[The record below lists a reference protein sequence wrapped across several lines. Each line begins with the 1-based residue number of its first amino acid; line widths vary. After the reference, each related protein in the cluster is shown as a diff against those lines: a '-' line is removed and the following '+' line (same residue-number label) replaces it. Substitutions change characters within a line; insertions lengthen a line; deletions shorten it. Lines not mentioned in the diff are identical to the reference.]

1 MFLFSGILSFFSYTM
16 NRFLCFL
23 FSIFVFIGSVHAS
36 LSNEKDIM
44 RLFYKGTHL
53 NEWDFLAFSYLI
65 TSDEEL
71 YTYSDSAQYCY
82 HYLFVGM
89 LDEDDD
95 VKIDLQ
101 NFHLDKAIH
110 ICETQIGIFSLDY
123 IELLTKRGQN
133 AEEQGDIDGAIS
145 YLQQALVKGGFLLL
159 RESTMRN
166 RFAKGNIL
174 DDLGELY
181 LKKGYERE
189 AIQCFRQAHEI
200 MKQDYSEENITA
212 MMPLFHLGCY
222 YDFNKKEHDK
232 AVAVWTELLRCM
244 ENNGIY
250 SGKYY
255 NDWTFQLICNIAKS
269 GDKETAYKKYK
280 ELIERIR
287 DEFGYYSEHL
297 DGVYGNYFI
306 ILGELG
312 YMSELEEFKPLLRDY
327 YAQRGTPEEYS
338 KALYAVST
346 VIKNSNNK
354 NAISIEALELKELS
368 LSKRMLLL
376 FNLGMDENTSCKDA
390 IDFLQQALVLAEEL
404 NNGRMN
410 EDCKFIIEWLSFRYN
425 DNKEYEKAK
434 EANKELLLILEAIG
448 EQTSDNYFYALHRL
462 TYIYFELEEYS
473 QIILNE
479 EKRVVFLLN
488 KFGKNSLEIA
498 SCYNNLAISHLYL
511 GNYRKAKFFFNN
523 SIRIWQN
530 QTDKNSD
537 IYNEAYSTH
546 LHNIGRLFMLQK
558 KFVKAKECFTESIN
572 LSLKTTGK
580 VNPKT
585 ERYLNEIDS
594 KEL

>member
-1 MFLFSGILSFFSYTM
+1 MANHFTYKYYWLFVLLLLSSVSIKGQTYIEKRLTCTYYNITNGDIVDLDNQIIFFLD
-16 NRFLCFL
+16 
-23 FSIFVFIGSVHAS
+23 SIKNSS
-36 LSNEKDIM
+36 LDIT
-44 RLFYKGTHL
+44 LL
-53 NEWDFLAFSYLI
+53 
-65 TSDEEL
+65 
-71 YTYSDSAQYCY
+71 SDSAQYCY
-82 HYLFVGM
+82 HYLQAGHNASNKEIMYAHIERAIDICEQRIGIF
-89 LDEDDD
+89 DIEY
-95 VKIDLQ
+95 IDLLCALAFGACEVEE
-101 NFHLDKAIH
+101 NDKAINYY
-110 ICETQIGIFSLDY
+110 Q
-123 IELLTKRGQN
+123 K
-133 AEEQGDIDGAIS
+133 
-145 YLQQALVKGGFLLL
+145 ALVKGGFLLE
-159 RESTMRN
+159 RESNVRLRLT
-166 RFAKGNIL
+166 KGRIL
-174 DDLGELY
+174 DNLGELY

-189 AIQCFRQAHEI
+189 AIQCFLQAHEV
-200 MKQDYSEENITA
+200 MKHDYEENDMTT
-212 MMPLFHLGCY
+212 MGPLFHLGCY
-222 YDFNKKEHDK
+222 YGLNKKDYHK
-232 AVAVWTELLRCM
+232 AIEVWKALISYLE
-244 ENNGIY
+244 ENGTS

-448 EQTSDNYFYALHRL
+448 
-462 TYIYFELEEYS
+462 
-473 QIILNE
+473 
-479 EKRVVFLLN
+479 
-488 KFGKNSLEIA
+488 
-498 SCYNNLAISHLYL
+498 
-511 GNYRKAKFFFNN
+511 
-523 SIRIWQN
+523 
-530 QTDKNSD
+530 
-537 IYNEAYSTH
+537 
-546 LHNIGRLFMLQK
+546 
-558 KFVKAKECFTESIN
+558 
-572 LSLKTTGK
+572 
-580 VNPKT
+580 
-585 ERYLNEIDS
+585 
-594 KEL
+594 